1 MHNITKTPKTR
12 VRKGNCHMM
21 KKKKAVVAGHICI
34 DLTPQF
40 PRKTVD
46 STDEILTPGKMIHM
60 EGIDIHTG
68 GAVANTGLA
77 MKIFGVDVKLMGK
90 VGNDELGR
98 LVLQNIEKYGVTEGM
113 IVSENSAT
121 SYSIVLAIPG
131 IDRMFLHDP
140 GANDTF
146 IYADIDWKAIKGASL
161 FHFGY
166 PPLMKKLYENQGT
179 ELIRI
184 FKRVKELGVVTS
196 LDMAVMDA
204 ESEAGKTDWR
214 PILKG
219 LLPYVDFFVP
229 SVEELGFLLD
239 RKLYDDWLKRADG
252 KDITD
257 IITYEEIK
265 SLGDQVLQFGAKMVL
280 IKCGA
285 PGIYYNTSNVDGM
298 KQLCGQMSLSLEE
311 WAGKEGFEVSYVPE
325 AVVSGTGAGDTSIAA
340 FLTAVLSGESLA
352 EAMRLTVATGAC
364 CVTSY
369 DALSGIKPLEQI
381 KEKIQ
386 KGWKKNVS
394 KFK

>member
-1 MHNITKTPKTR
+1 
-12 VRKGNCHMM
+12 MM

-40 PRKTVD
+40 PGKAVGGI
-46 STDEILTPGKMIHM
+46 DEILTPGKLIHM
-60 EGIDIHTG
+60 ENIDIHTG

-77 MKIFGVDVKLMGK
+77 MKILGVDVKLMGK
-90 VGNDELGR
+90 VGNDDLGR
-98 LVLQNIEKYGVTEGM
+98 LVLQNVEKYGVSEGM
-113 IVSENSAT
+113 IISEDSAT
-121 SYSIVLAIPG
+121 SYSIVLAVPG
-131 IDRMFLHDP
+131 IDRIFLHHP

-146 IYADIDWKAIKGASL
+146 TYDDMDWQAIKEASL

-166 PPLMKKLYENQGT
+166 PPLMKKLYKNQGA
-179 ELIRI
+179 ELVRV
-184 FKRVKELGVVTS
+184 FKKVKELGVVTS
-196 LDMAVMDA
+196 LDMAAMDA
-204 ESEAGKTDWR
+204 ESEAGKIDWCR
-214 PILKG
+214 ILKC

-229 SVEELGFLLD
+229 SVEELGFMLD
-239 RKLYDDWLKRADG
+239 RRLYSDWLNRADG
-252 KDITD
+252 KDITE

-265 SLGDQVLQFGAKMVL
+265 SLGDQALQFGAKMVL

-285 PGIYYNTSNVDGM
+285 PGIYYHTSNVDAM
-298 KQLCGQMSLSLEE
+298 KQLCEQMSLSVAE

-386 KGWKKNVS
+386 KGWEKNAS
-394 KFK
+394 KFE